1 MEFLLHPLL
10 PTLAETGGGEKE
22 GIGLNIFWYS
32 ILVMVTVLVFA
43 TLAKKGITKR
53 VFVGLPAKLAEHI
66 YLFLE
71 GMTVSVIGP
80 HGKKYVS
87 ILMAF
92 WSFIFVANIFS
103 LLFQFTPSAD
113 WSLNIGMA
121 IITVAY
127 VQWEGIKAN
136 GLWGHVKHFSG
147 PKMAGAMV
155 LISGLLFCVEII
167 SECMKLVSLSI
178 RLYGNIEGGHIVI
191 TALNSILGH
200 VPLGGLLLPIKL
212 FTCVIQAFV
221 WSILFCTYLNIVT
234 SHDHDEEHYDV
245 ESMHQEAGHL
255 VPDHPQ
261 VPATI

>member
-1 MEFLLHPLL
+1 MDSLLQPLL
-10 PTLAETGGGEKE
+10 PTLAAASAEGE
-22 GIGLNIFWYS
+22 GIGRNIFWYS
-32 ILVMVTVLVFA
+32 GFVALTVLVFA
-43 TLAKKGITKR
+43 FLARRGLTRR
-53 VFVGLPAKLAEHI
+53 VFNGHPAKLAEHA

-87 ILMAF
+87 ILLAF
-92 WSFIFVANIFS
+92 WSFIFVANIAG
-103 LLFQFTPSAD
+103 LLLPYTPSAD
-113 WSLNIGMA
+113 WSLNLGMA

-127 VQWEGIKAN
+127 VQWEGIKTN
-136 GLWGHVKHFSG
+136 GVWGHIKHFAG
-147 PKMAGAMV
+147 PKMVGFMV
-155 LISGLLFCVEII
+155 VISGLLFCVEII

-191 TALNSILGH
+191 SALNSIVGH
-200 VPLGGLLLPIKL
+200 VPLGGILLPIKL

-245 ESMHQEAGHL
+245 ENMHEEHGHL
-255 VPDHPQ
+255 VPEHPQ
-261 VPATI
+261 TPSAA